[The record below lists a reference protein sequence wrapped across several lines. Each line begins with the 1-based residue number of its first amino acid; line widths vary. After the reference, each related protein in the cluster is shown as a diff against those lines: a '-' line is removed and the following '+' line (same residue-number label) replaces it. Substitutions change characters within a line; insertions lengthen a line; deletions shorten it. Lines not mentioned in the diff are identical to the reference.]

1 MAGERECGIM
11 TTAMSRCTWQT
22 FFPLLLASGLLLG
35 GSGAT
40 RAAETAAAPV
50 TAAKGWRFRVRHENL
65 PAVDNLAVAHD
76 GSLYATR
83 ELARG
88 EGEVVRL
95 TERGTSV
102 LLGGLNRPD
111 GLFLQ
116 GRRWLYVTEE
126 VPEGRVIELDLTT
139 GKQRE
144 VVRLNN
150 PEGIVALAN
159 GELLVAED
167 RVNGR
172 IVRVLRNGVVEVV
185 TSGLNRPEGL
195 AVMRD
200 GTLVYAETAT
210 GRVIAWREGEMKVL
224 VEDLDEPDQ
233 VRIAPDG
240 ALWITEDAE
249 PGRLLRFK
257 NGSVETVLS
266 GLLAPQGIAFTARG
280 EILVAEQRRGRI
292 LAVTPPAPAP

>member
-1 MAGERECGIM
+1 MKTFG
-11 TTAMSRCTWQT
+11 SRGNWWAL
-22 FFPLLLASGLLLG
+22 FPLLLASGLMVG
-35 GSGAT
+35 TNVSARAGDSAT
-40 RAAETAAAPV
+40 MPV

-65 PAVDNLAVAHD
+65 PAVDNIAVSHD
-76 GSLYATR
+76 GSLYVTR
-83 ELARG
+83 ELAGG
-88 EGEVVRL
+88 EGEVVHL
-95 TERGTSV
+95 AERSATV
-102 LLGGLNRPD
+102 LLRGLNRPD

-126 VPEGRVIELDLTT
+126 VTEGRVIEYDLKT

-159 GELLVAED
+159 GELLVVED

-200 GTLVYAETAT
+200 GTLVFAETAT
-210 GRVIAWREGEMKVL
+210 GRVISWREGEMTVL

-240 ALWITEDAE
+240 ALWITEDAQ

-257 NGSVETVLS
+257 NGSVQTVLS
-266 GLLAPQGIAFTARG
+266 GLMAPQGIAFTARG
-280 EILVAEQRRGRI
+280 EILVAEQSRGRI
-292 LAVTPPAPAP
+292 LAVMPPPPEP

>member
-1 MAGERECGIM
+1 MAMMIAWR
-11 TTAMSRCTWQT
+11 ATWQGLL
-22 FFPLLLASGLLLG
+22 PLLFACGLLG
-35 GSGAT
+35 GASASV
-40 RAAETAAAPV
+40 RAADAAATPV
-50 TAAKGWRFRVRHENL
+50 SAAKGWRFRVRHENL
-65 PAVDNLAVAHD
+65 PAVDNIAVAHD

-88 EGEVVRL
+88 DGELVHL
-95 TERGTSV
+95 TERGASV

-126 VPEGRVIELDLTT
+126 VTEGRVIEFDLKT

-159 GELLVAED
+159 GELLVTED

-195 AVMRD
+195 ALMRD
-200 GTLVYAETAT
+200 GTLVFAETAT
-210 GRVIAWREGEMKVL
+210 GRVIAWREGEMTVL

-233 VRIAPDG
+233 VRIATDG
-240 ALWITEDAE
+240 ALWITEDAT
-249 PGRLLRFK
+249 PGRLLRYR
-257 NGSVETVLS
+257 NGSVETILS
-266 GLLAPQGIAFTARG
+266 GLMAPQGIAFTARG
-280 EILVAEQRRGRI
+280 DILVAEQRRGRI
-292 LAVTPPAPAP
+292 LEVTPPPQGP

>member
-1 MAGERECGIM
+1 MNLNATHHAWRGLL
-11 TTAMSRCTWQT
+11 
-22 FFPLLLASGLLLG
+22 PLLIVGGMLAGTGVAS
-35 GSGAT
+35 
-40 RAAETAAAPV
+40 RAADATATPV
-50 TAAKGWRFRVRHENL
+50 TAAKGWRFRVRNENL
-65 PAVDNLAVAHD
+65 PAVDNIVVAPD
-76 GSLYATR
+76 GSIYVTR

-88 EGEVVRL
+88 EGEVVQL
-95 TERGTSV
+95 TEQGTKV
-102 LLGGLNRPD
+102 LLADLNRPD

-126 VPEGRVIELDLTT
+126 VAEGRIIELDLKT

-150 PEGIVALAN
+150 PEGIVAFPN
-159 GELLVAED
+159 GELLVTED

-195 AVMRD
+195 AMMRD
-200 GTLVYAETAT
+200 GTLVVAETAT
-210 GRVIAWREGEMKVL
+210 GRVMAWREGEMTVL

-249 PGRLLRFK
+249 PGRLLRFS
-257 NGSVETVLS
+257 NGSVQTILS
-266 GLLAPQGIAFTARG
+266 GLMAPQGVAFTARG

-292 LAVTPPAPAP
+292 LAITPPPAAP

>member
-1 MAGERECGIM
+1 MRKTGLRRSG
-11 TTAMSRCTWQT
+11 QT
-22 FFPLLLASGLLLG
+22 VLPLLLASGLLLG
-35 GSGAT
+35 GSGVT
-40 RAAETAAAPV
+40 RAAETAATPV

-88 EGEVVRL
+88 EGEVVHI

-126 VPEGRVIELDLTT
+126 VAEGRVIEIDLTT

-210 GRVIAWREGEMKVL
+210 GRVIAWREGEMTVL

-240 ALWITEDAE
+240 ALWISEDAE

-292 LAVTPPAPAP
+292 LQVTPPPPAP

>member
-1 MAGERECGIM
+1 MRDEGIM
-11 TTAMSRCTWQT
+11 KTIDSRSNWWAL
-22 FFPLLLASGLLLG
+22 FPLLLASGLMVG
-35 GSGAT
+35 TNVSARAGDSAT
-40 RAAETAAAPV
+40 TPV
-50 TAAKGWRFRVRHENL
+50 AAAKGWRFRVRYENL
-65 PAVDNLAVAHD
+65 PAVDNIAVAHD
-76 GSLYATR
+76 GSLYVTR
-83 ELARG
+83 ELAGG
-88 EGEVVRL
+88 EGEVVHL
-95 TERGTSV
+95 TERGASV
-102 LLGGLNRPD
+102 LLRGLNRPD

-126 VPEGRVIELDLTT
+126 VTEGRVIEYDLKT

-159 GELLVAED
+159 GELLVVED

-200 GTLVYAETAT
+200 GTLVFAETAT
-210 GRVIAWREGEMKVL
+210 GRVISWREGEMTVL

-240 ALWITEDAE
+240 ALWITEDAQ

-257 NGSVETVLS
+257 NGSVQTVLS
-266 GLLAPQGIAFTARG
+266 GLMAPQGIAFTARG
-280 EILVAEQRRGRI
+280 EILVAEQSRGRI
-292 LAVTPPAPAP
+292 LAVMPPPPEP